1 MRSMRRAIIL
11 AILVSI
17 VCLSA
22 VLAVIAQPR
31 SAPAPIA
38 AASAIAWPLRPI
50 GPKVS
55 TASSANPACA
65 AAPSSSAGVMNAA
78 LRFPP
83 THVQATTAYSFT
95 GSPLV
100 TPTIDGPFTGQFVDG
115 NGTLNG
121 SGLQNPLSFVVEKQ
135 FDAADNVYWFD
146 PAGLMP
152 FGYQSWQPATMTLW
166 LDNNDD
172 GVFQFTDL
180 IIAGAPIIS
189 GTPGLE
195 LNGLAPF
202 PGGFSPLG
210 ASQFVYNDAEFIYDA
225 PSKANNRYDD
235 GEDIFYIGQFASG
248 LTLVDRV
255 AEFRGGDH
263 FLALDPANP
272 NGPPIAHIY
281 LTQDPN
287 YLYFHNDFLVDAD
300 SPFYDF
306 DSLAA
311 NDGFIDGDGTSSAGV
326 GAPDRIGI
334 DPAIRRWFTTTDQIA
349 WYDADNDSHWTP
361 SLDALWLD
369 NGNGVYTSTDDSLIV
384 VAAGVLP
391 DNLPASV
398 LLNPA
403 TFEFVYSD
411 DNGDLAWNSG
421 EDVWGLSGD
430 EAWDFNYFDNRIA
443 WLIDGDGAATSGRGA
458 DDETRV
464 DGDQWFDAEDRVY
477 WYDANADDEWTDGI
491 DALWRDDN
499 LNGTYQLSDTI
510 LRADAALPQNSTT
523 NMILVQR
530 FFVDGD
536 GAATNG
542 AGSDDTSRTGQ
553 TPFQFSD
560 LIAWHDA
567 DQSKDW
573 TPGDSLWRDNGDGVY
588 RTSIS
593 DTVIISAAGFTSGTI
608 GTALSPAAHWI
619 GYDDGEI
626 NYNGQYDDGEDISAS
641 NAFFTYDDLEVDP
654 NFKYDPGEDIY
665 DRDYLEIWVYAEG
678 ENTSTAFD
686 NNDFA
691 PDREP
696 ALRDIGFRVHL
707 NGIRVDDAAPLT
719 STRTISD
726 YDAPGGVQAAAGWG
740 PSRGYVGPSLAPP
753 DPAYGGF
760 NRHYEYR
767 LPRQGG
773 QIGPALVSIERTAGR
788 RQQPQTAHEKQII
801 EILPDCSVRIT
812 YIWKDIRQNAQGKFV
827 GPSGT
832 VYPSAA
838 GQKLVVTKVDHPKPA
853 PPVPEPMKND
863 LNDPYLPGQNAVP
876 QSPGTP
882 LPFPVDSFF
891 DVFYQNPLEQPI
903 LQLQLQHVSPLGP
916 QTRLIGAV
924 ASDPD
929 VIIQPVFG
937 TSFAQVMNLPP
948 GGWVDLSA
956 ATGVTTL
963 SIPPGTVITNS
974 VPLTGTTP
982 GGPLPPTAPGQ
993 DTTTFN
999 PPATLTVTK
1008 TSTPT
1013 QVVAAGGLVTY
1024 TIVAENRSPFVLQ
1037 NVRLTDT
1044 LPLFVT
1050 SRGGYPLGAFFDVFV
1065 LIDLP
1070 QLLPGARGHFE
1081 VRGTVSPTV
1090 QPGTRITNTVTG
1102 TLTSPL
1108 TGLIDTVVARKPLDV
1123 IGGPPS
1129 EIPIELVALELRSS
1143 APISVG
1149 TRITATVSP
1158 VTATQP
1164 ITFHW
1169 QASDQAAFTQTAG
1182 LSTTTVFT
1190 WFTPGF
1196 KTITVTASNA
1206 ANSRQVTGTIE
1217 ITTTPPGNPI
1227 PIEIIALQLTS
1238 MNPINVGTRITA
1250 TVSPVTATQP
1260 ITYHWQATEQTAFT
1274 LTAGLSTTT
1283 VFTWFT
1289 PGTKIITVT
1298 ASNAANA
1305 KQMTGT
1311 IEIRWP
1317 YGIYLPIILK

>member
-1 MRSMRRAIIL
+1 MRRAIIIAVFVSVFTL
-11 AILVSI
+11 SALFAVVVQSQSVSASI
-17 VCLSA
+17 VA
-22 VLAVIAQPR
+22 
-31 SAPAPIA
+31 APSSVSFAP
-38 AASAIAWPLRPI
+38 PI
-50 GPKVS
+50 GPAFSPEV
-55 TASSANPACA
+55 TAIDNPACA
-65 AAPSSSAGVMNAA
+65 AAPVAASSSNDS
-78 LRFPP
+78 LWRFPP
-83 THVQATTAYSFT
+83 ARIQSTTAYSFT

-115 NGTLNG
+115 NGTLIG
-121 SGLQNPLSFVVEKQ
+121 AGLQNPLTFVVEKQ

-152 FGYQSWQPATMTLW
+152 FGYQAWQPATMTLW
-166 LDNNDD
+166 LDTNDD

-180 IIAGAPIIS
+180 IIAGSPIIS

-195 LNGLAPF
+195 LNGLASL

-210 ASQFVYNDAEFIYDA
+210 ASQFVYNDAEFIYDT

-248 LTLVDRV
+248 LALVDRG

-263 FLALDPANP
+263 FLALDPDDP

-306 DSLAA
+306 DSIAG
-311 NDGFIDGDGTSSAGV
+311 NDGFIDGDGTSSAG
-326 GAPDRIGI
+326 GGTPDRIGI
-334 DPAIRRWFTTTDQIA
+334 DPAIRRWFTTTDQVA
-349 WYDADNDSHWTP
+349 WYDADDDSHWTP
-361 SLDALWLD
+361 SLDALWKD
-369 NGNGVYTSTDDSLIV
+369 NGDGVYTSTNDTLIV
-384 VAAGVLP
+384 VASGLLT

-411 DNGDLAWNSG
+411 DNGSLTWNSG
-421 EDVWGLSGD
+421 EDLWGLSGD

-443 WLIDGDGAATSGRGA
+443 WLIDGDGALTPNRGS
-458 DDETRV
+458 DDETRI
-464 DGDQWFDAEDRVY
+464 DGDQWFDADDRVY
-477 WYDANADDEWTDGI
+477 WYDANVDDEWTDGV
-491 DALWRDDN
+491 DALWRDNN
-499 LNGTYQLSDTI
+499 LNGTYQLGDTV
-510 LRADAALPQNSTT
+510 LRADVAIPQNSTT
-523 NMILVQR
+523 NMILLQR

-536 GAATNG
+536 GAVTNS
-542 AGSDDTSRTGQ
+542 AGSDDATRTGQ
-553 TPFQFSD
+553 APFQFSD
-560 LIAWHDA
+560 LIYWYDA

-573 TPGDSLWRDNGDGVY
+573 TSGDALWRDNGDGVY
-588 RTSIS
+588 RATIS

-619 GYDDGEI
+619 GYDDGEV
-626 NYNGQYDDGEDISAS
+626 NYNGQYDDGEDIAAS

-678 ENTSTAFD
+678 ENTSTLFD

-707 NGIRVDDAAPLT
+707 NGNRVDDAAPIT

-726 YDAPGGVQAAAGWG
+726 YDAPTGVQAAAGWG
-740 PSRGYVGPSLAPP
+740 PSRGYVGPSFAPP

-773 QIGPALVSIERTAGR
+773 QIGSAQVSIGRTQR
-788 RQQPQTAHEKQII
+788 PLPPFEKQII

-812 YIWKDIRQNAQGKFV
+812 FIWKDIRRNKQGKFV
-827 GPSGT
+827 GPSGEE
-832 VYPSAA
+832 YPKAS
-838 GQKLVVTKVDHPKPA
+838 GQKLVVTKVDHPKPVEPSEA
-853 PPVPEPMKND
+853 PKKND
-863 LNDPYLPGQNAVP
+863 LNDPYLPGQDAVP
-876 QSPGTP
+876 SSPGTP
-882 LPFPVDSFF
+882 PPFPVDSFF
-891 DVFYQNPLEQPI
+891 DVFYQNTLEQPI
-903 LQLQLQHVSPLGP
+903 IQMELQHVSPLGP
-916 QTRLIGAV
+916 QTRLIGAI
-924 ASDPD
+924 ASDPG
-929 VIIQPVFG
+929 VIVQPIVG

-956 ATGVTTL
+956 ATAVTAL
-963 SIPPGTVITNS
+963 SIPPGTVITNT

-982 GGPLPPTAPGQ
+982 GGPLPPAPPGR

-999 PPATLTVTK
+999 PPATLTMTK

-1013 QVVAAGGLVTY
+1013 QIVAAGADVTY
-1024 TIVAENRSPFVLQ
+1024 TIVAENRSPFVLR

-1044 LPLFVT
+1044 LPLSMT
-1050 SRGGYPLGAFFDVFV
+1050 SRGGYPIDSFFDVFV

-1070 QLLPGARGHFE
+1070 QMLPGMRGHFE

-1102 TLTSPL
+1102 THTSPL
-1108 TGLIDTVVARKPLDV
+1108 TWLMDTVVARKSLEVSGTVP
-1123 IGGPPS
+1123 ISHP
-1129 EIPIELVALELRSS
+1129 IPIEIIALELRSVEPINVGARLTTTVGPVS
-1143 APISVG
+1143 A
-1149 TRITATVSP
+1149 TL
-1158 VTATQP
+1158 P
-1164 ITFHW
+1164 ITYHW
-1169 QASDQAAFTQTAG
+1169 QATDQTAFTVTTG

-1190 WFTPGF
+1190 WITPGT
-1196 KTITVTASNA
+1196 KTITVTASNVV
-1206 ANSRQVTGTIE
+1206 SSKQVTGTLE
-1217 ITTTPPGNPI
+1217 
-1227 PIEIIALQLTS
+1227 
-1238 MNPINVGTRITA
+1238 V
-1250 TVSPVTATQP
+1250 
-1260 ITYHWQATEQTAFT
+1260 
-1274 LTAGLSTTT
+1274 
-1283 VFTWFT
+1283 
-1289 PGTKIITVT
+1289 
-1298 ASNAANA
+1298 
-1305 KQMTGT
+1305 
-1311 IEIRWP
+1311 RWP
-1317 YGIYLPIILK
+1317 HSLYLPINLK

>member
-1 MRSMRRAIIL
+1 MRRTIVL
-11 AILVSI
+11 AILVSV

-22 VLAVIAQPR
+22 VLAVVAQPR
-31 SAPAPIA
+31 SASAPIA
-38 AASAIAWPLRPI
+38 AAPAIEWPLQPI
-50 GPKVS
+50 GPETS
-55 TASSANPACA
+55 TSSSPNPACA
-65 AAPSSSAGVMNAA
+65 AAPSSSSGLMNAT

-83 THVQATTAYSFT
+83 ARLQATTAYSFT
-95 GSPLV
+95 GAPLV

-115 NGTLNG
+115 NGTLLG
-121 SGLQNPLSFVVEKQ
+121 AGLQNALSFVVEKQ

-166 LDNNDD
+166 LDTNDD

-189 GTPGLE
+189 GTIGLE
-195 LNGLAPF
+195 LNGLAPL
-202 PGGFSPLG
+202 PGGSSPLG
-210 ASQFVYNDAEFIYDA
+210 ASQFVYNDAEFIYDT

-248 LTLVDRV
+248 LALVDRV

-263 FLALDPANP
+263 FLALDPDNP

-306 DSLAA
+306 DSIAG
-311 NDGFIDGDGTSSAGV
+311 NDGFIDGDGTASAGV
-326 GAPDRIGI
+326 GTPDRIGI

-369 NGNGVYTSTDDSLIV
+369 NGNSVYTSTNDALVV
-384 VAAGVLP
+384 VAAGVLT

-411 DNGDLAWNSG
+411 DNLNNAWNTG
-421 EDVWGLSGD
+421 EDIWGLSGD

-443 WLIDGDGAATSGRGA
+443 WLIDGDGAATSGRGT
-458 DDETRV
+458 DDETRI
-464 DGDQWFDAEDRVY
+464 DGDQWFDADDQVY

-491 DALWRDDN
+491 DALWRDNN
-499 LNGTYQLSDTI
+499 LNGTYQSPTDTVF
-510 LRADAALPQNSTT
+510 RADVAIPQNSNT
-523 NMILVQR
+523 NMILLQR

-536 GAATNG
+536 GATTTS
-542 AGSDDTSRTGQ
+542 AGSDDASRTGQ

-560 LIAWHDA
+560 LIYWHDA

-588 RTSIS
+588 RASIS
-593 DTVIISAAGFTSGTI
+593 DTVIISSAGFTSGTI

-626 NYNGQYDDGEDISAS
+626 NYNGQYDDGEDIAAS
-641 NAFFTYDDLEVDP
+641 NAFFAYDDLEVDP

-707 NGIRVDDAAPLT
+707 NGNRVDDAAPIT

-740 PSRGYVGPSLAPP
+740 PSRGFVGPSLAPP

-773 QIGPALVSIERTAGR
+773 QIGSAQVSIGRTQR
-788 RQQPQTAHEKQII
+788 PLPPFEKQII
-801 EILPDCSVRIT
+801 EILPDCTVRIT
-812 YIWKDIRQNAQGKFV
+812 YIWKDIRRSAQGKIV
-827 GPSGT
+827 GPSGRE
-832 VYPSAA
+832 YPTAS
-838 GQKLVVTKVDHPKPA
+838 GQKLVITKVDHPKPVEPSEA
-853 PPVPEPMKND
+853 PKKND
-863 LNDPYLPGQNAVP
+863 LNDPYLPGQDVVP
-876 QSPGTP
+876 SSPSTP
-882 LPFPVDSFF
+882 PPYPVDSFF
-891 DVFYQNPLEQPI
+891 DVFYQNTLEQPI
-903 LQLQLQHVSPLGP
+903 LQLQMQHVSPLGP
-916 QTRLIGAV
+916 QTRLIGAIV
-924 ASDPD
+924 SDPG
-929 VIIQPVFG
+929 VMIQPVFG

-948 GGWVDLSA
+948 GGWIDLSA
-956 ATGVTTL
+956 ATAVTAL
-963 SIPPGTVITNS
+963 SIPPGTVLTNT

-982 GGPLPPTAPGQ
+982 GGPLPPTAPGR

-1008 TSTPT
+1008 ASTPT
-1013 QVVAAGGLVTY
+1013 QIVAAGGLVTY

-1044 LPLFVT
+1044 LPLSVT
-1050 SRGGYPLGAFFDVFV
+1050 SRGGFPIDSFFDVFV

-1070 QLLPGARGHFE
+1070 QMLPGARGHFE

-1090 QPGTRITNTVTG
+1090 SSNTRLTNTVTA

-1108 TGLIDTVVARKPLDV
+1108 TWLMDTVVARKSLEVSGTAP
-1123 IGGPPS
+1123 ISNP
-1129 EIPIELVALELRSS
+1129 IPIEIIALELRSMEPINVGARLTTTVGPVS
-1143 APISVG
+1143 A
-1149 TRITATVSP
+1149 TL
-1158 VTATQP
+1158 P
-1164 ITFHW
+1164 ITYHW
-1169 QASDQAAFTQTAG
+1169 QATDQTAFTVTTG

-1196 KTITVTASNA
+1196 KTITVTASNT
-1206 ANSRQVTGTIE
+1206 ANSQQVTD
-1217 ITTTPPGNPI
+1217 
-1227 PIEIIALQLTS
+1227 
-1238 MNPINVGTRITA
+1238 
-1250 TVSPVTATQP
+1250 
-1260 ITYHWQATEQTAFT
+1260 T
-1274 LTAGLSTTT
+1274 LE
-1283 VFTWFT
+1283 V
-1289 PGTKIITVT
+1289 
-1298 ASNAANA
+1298 
-1305 KQMTGT
+1305 
-1311 IEIRWP
+1311 RWP
-1317 YGIYLPIILK
+1317 KQLYLPIILK

>member
-1 MRSMRRAIIL
+1 MRRAITL
-11 AILVSI
+11 AILISVFL
-17 VCLSA
+17 LSA
-22 VLAVIAQPR
+22 VLAVMAQSR
-31 SAPAPIA
+31 SASAPIEVA
-38 AASAIAWPLRPI
+38 PAIEWPARPI
-50 GPKVS
+50 GPEVS
-55 TASSANPACA
+55 PSANPNSVCT
-65 AAPSSSAGVMNAA
+65 AAP
-78 LRFPP
+78 LRP
-83 THVQATTAYSFT
+83 QATTAYTFT
-95 GSPLV
+95 GTPLV

-115 NGTLNG
+115 NGTVIG
-121 SGLQNPLSFVVEKQ
+121 SGTQHALSFVVEKQ

-146 PAGLMP
+146 PSLS
-152 FGYQSWQPATMTLW
+152 YRSWQPATMTLW
-166 LDNNDD
+166 LDSNDD

-180 IIAGAPIIS
+180 IIAGGPIIS

-195 LNGLAPF
+195 LDGLASF

-210 ASQFVYNDAEFIYDA
+210 TSQFVYNDAEFIYDV

-235 GEDIFYIGQFASG
+235 GEDIFYIGQFAAG
-248 LTLVDRV
+248 LALVDRV

-263 FLALDPANP
+263 FLALDPDDP

-306 DSLAA
+306 DPIAG
-311 NDGFIDGDGTSSAGV
+311 NDGFIDGDGIASAGV
-326 GAPDRIGI
+326 GTPDRIGI
-334 DPAIRRWFTTTDQIA
+334 DPAIRRWFTSTDQIA

-369 NGNGVYTSTDDSLIV
+369 NGDGIYTSTNDSLIV
-384 VAAGVLP
+384 AASGVLT

-398 LLNPA
+398 LLNPV

-411 DNGDLAWNSG
+411 DNLNNAWNSG
-421 EDVWGLSGD
+421 EDIWGLSGD

-464 DGDQWFDAEDRVY
+464 DGDQWFDADDQVY
-477 WYDANADDEWTDGI
+477 WYDANADDEWTDGV
-491 DALWRDDN
+491 DALWHDEN
-499 LNGTYQLSDTI
+499 LNGTYQLSDTV
-510 LRADAALPQNSTT
+510 LRADVAIPQNSVT
-523 NMILVQR
+523 NMILLQR

-553 TPFQFSD
+553 TALQFSD
-560 LIAWHDA
+560 LIYWHDA

-573 TPGDSLWRDNGDGVY
+573 TTGDSLWRDNGDGVY
-588 RTSIS
+588 RASIS
-593 DTVIISAAGFTSGTI
+593 DTVIISAAGFVSGTI

-626 NYNGQYDDGEDISAS
+626 NYNGQYDDGEDIAAS
-641 NAFFTYDDLEVDP
+641 NSFFAYDDLEVDP

-678 ENTSTAFD
+678 ENTSTLFD

-696 ALRDIGFRVHL
+696 NLRDIGFRVHL
-707 NGIRVDDAAPLT
+707 NGNRVDDAAPIT
-719 STRTISD
+719 SMRVISD

-740 PSRGYVGPSLAPP
+740 PSRGYVGPSFAPP
-753 DPAYGGF
+753 DPAYAGF

-773 QIGPALVSIERTAGR
+773 QIGSAQVSIGRALRTRAY
-788 RQQPQTAHEKQII
+788 QPQKPFEKQIV
-801 EILPDCSVRIT
+801 EILPDCTVRVT
-812 YIWKDIRQNAQGKFV
+812 FIWKDIRRNKQGKFV
-827 GPSGT
+827 GPSGEE
-832 VYPSAA
+832 YPTAS
-838 GQKLVVTKVDHPKPA
+838 GQKLVIAKVDHPKPA
-853 PPVPEPMKND
+853 EPSEAPKKND
-863 LNDPYLPGQNAVP
+863 LNDPYLPSQDAVP
-876 QSPGTP
+876 QAPGTP
-882 LPFPVDSFF
+882 PPFPIDSFF
-891 DVFYQNPLEQPI
+891 DVFYQNTLEQPI
-903 LQLQLQHVSPLGP
+903 IQMQLQHVTPLGP

-948 GGWVDLSA
+948 DGWIDLSA
-956 ATGVTTL
+956 ATAVTAL
-963 SIPPGTVITNS
+963 SIPPGTVLTNT

-982 GGPLPPTAPGQ
+982 GGPLPPAPPGR

-1044 LPLFVT
+1044 LPLSVT
-1050 SRGGYPLGAFFDVFV
+1050 SRGGYPVDSFFDVFV

-1090 QPGTRITNTVTG
+1090 QPGARITNTVTG
-1102 TLTSPL
+1102 THTSPL
-1108 TGLIDTVVARKPLDV
+1108 TGLIDTLVVRKPLDV
-1123 IGGPPS
+1123 TGTVPIS
-1129 EIPIELVALELRSS
+1129 NEIPIELVQLDLVST

-1149 TRITATVSP
+1149 ISLTATVSSIS
-1158 VTATQP
+1158 AT
-1164 ITFHW
+1164 
-1169 QASDQAAFTQTAG
+1169 
-1182 LSTTTVFT
+1182 L
-1190 WFTPGF
+1190 
-1196 KTITVTASNA
+1196 
-1206 ANSRQVTGTIE
+1206 
-1217 ITTTPPGNPI
+1217 
-1227 PIEIIALQLTS
+1227 
-1238 MNPINVGTRITA
+1238 
-1250 TVSPVTATQP
+1250 P
-1260 ITYHWQATEQTAFT
+1260 ITYHWQATDQTAFT
-1274 LTAGLSTTT
+1274 VTTGLSSTT

-1289 PGTKIITVT
+1289 PGTKSITVT
-1298 ASNAANA
+1298 ASNAVSSQQVTN
-1305 KQMTGT
+1305 T

-1317 YGIYLPIILK
+1317 NQLYLPIILK